1 MKPFPNFEDR
11 FVGEEN
17 RQKIREVQVI
27 NNSNQLLLFRSY
39 FMSFIRD
46 TNISKELNLCENIIN
61 I

>member
-11 FVGEEN
+11 FVREEN
-17 RQKIREVQVI
+17 RQKIGEVQVI